1 MSADLIRSA
10 ERKLMGKCGKT
21 ICSRRV
27 SCRAL
32 FRQKAARSF
41 GRIEKTLAC
50 APSQDMVID
59 IHQHFY
65 ERSPSNLDSGFARFL
80 FFCYSSGDF
89 FDSSEPR
96 GTGEVLNYIII
107 CILPESNNIHGKKIF
122 LGRIYRRGSRP
133 CILSPLTPLFL
144 FDARGIGNV
153 IQYAGM
159 LQSSRISVRNPT
171 DCPMTSISNENS
183 VLHNRFSRVRCC
195 VLRQVLPC
203 FSLALC
209 VHFAFRLSV
218 FRGKSCHQAYR

>member
-1 MSADLIRSA
+1 
-10 ERKLMGKCGKT
+10 
-21 ICSRRV
+21 
-27 SCRAL
+27 
-32 FRQKAARSF
+32 
-41 GRIEKTLAC
+41 
-50 APSQDMVID
+50 MVID

-65 ERSPSNLDSGFARFL
+65 ERSLSNLDSGFARFL

-96 GTGEVLNYIII
+96 GRAKCSTTSYLYFAGVQQR
-107 CILPESNNIHGKKIF
+107 KKKKF

-183 VLHNRFSRVRCC
+183 VLHNRFSCVRCC

-203 FSLALC
+203 FSLAL
-209 VHFAFRLSV
+209 RS
-218 FRGKSCHQAYR
+218 AYRYLEVRVVTKLIDKLIGLGPVYYRTLNRPSLPLTCPSF